1 MKICMY
7 TSEFPPDVGGI
18 STYVYNLSKRLVER
32 GHEVTVITRGTW
44 RKTYCEE
51 IEGISVYRV
60 RFIPFFPSPFKIHQ
74 IYVNK
79 LLKSLK
85 FDFDLIHLHGTLMP
99 VEPVFNNSLPVVFTS
114 HGASKKKLDFMEAK
128 TLHFFIVKL
137 LRNHLFKLEQEI
149 VEKSDMLTA
158 VSNSCADEFRAYHS
172 IKKEITIVHNGVDT
186 NFFVPSKNRSN
197 LRSVIYTGRFEVF
210 KGLSD
215 LIECS
220 GIVCKKYPDVKFI
233 LVGSGTILDSLKK
246 QVSKLKLENNIIFTG
261 SLSKSQIIEYYQ
273 NATIFVLPSY
283 REGFPTSLMEAMS
296 CGIPSIATNVEGSA
310 ELIKDSENGLLVPQ
324 KNPEKLAESVIYLL
338 ENEEFRNKIGA
349 NARNHIV
356 KNYDWEKITD
366 GFEKLYHRLSCYDT

>member
-18 STYVYNLSKRLVER
+18 SSYVYNLSKRFVER
-32 GHEVTVITRGTW
+32 GHDVTVITRGTW

-51 IEGISVYRV
+51 IDGIYVYKV

-74 IYVNK
+74 LYINK

-85 FDFDLIHLHGTLMP
+85 FNFDLIHLHGTLIP
-99 VEPVFNNSLPVVFTS
+99 VKPIFNNSLPVIFTS
-114 HGASKKKLDFMEAK
+114 HGASKKKLDHMEAK

-137 LRNHLFKLEQEI
+137 LRKHLFELEQEI

-158 VSNSCADEFRAYHS
+158 VSRSCADDLRMYHS
-172 IKKEITIVHNGVDT
+172 LKKEITIVNNGVDT

-197 LRSVIYTGRFEVF
+197 LRFILYTGRFEVF

-220 GIVCKKYPDVKFI
+220 SIVCKKYPDVKFI
-233 LVGSGTILDSLKK
+233 LVGSGTILDNLKK
-246 QVSKLKLENNIIFTG
+246 QVNKLKLEDNIIFTG

-296 CGIPSIATNVEGSA
+296 CGIPSIATDVEGSS
-310 ELIKDSENGLLVPQ
+310 ELIKHSENGLLVPP
-324 KNPEKLAESVIYLL
+324 KNPEKLAESIMYLL
-338 ENEEFRNKIGA
+338 ENEEFRYRIGY
-349 NARNHIV
+349 NARDHIV
-356 KNYDWEKITD
+356 KNYDWETITD
-366 GFEKLYHRLSCYDT
+366 GFEKLYHHLVHYGA

>member
-261 SLSKSQIIEYYQ
+261 SLNKSQIIEYYQ

>member
-44 RKTYCEE
+44 RKTYREE
-51 IEGISVYRV
+51 IDGILVYRV

-74 IYVNK
+74 IYVNR

-85 FDFDLIHLHGTLMP
+85 FNFDLVHLHGTLMP
-99 VEPVFNNSLPVVFTS
+99 VEPVFNSSLPVIFTS
-114 HGASKKKLDFMEAK
+114 HGASKKKLDVMETK
-128 TLHFFIVKL
+128 TLYFYIVKL
-137 LRNHLFKLEQEI
+137 LRKHLFKLEQEI
-149 VEKSDMLTA
+149 VEKSDVLTA
-158 VSNSCADEFRAYHS
+158 VSKSSADEFRAYHS
-172 IKKEITIVHNGVDT
+172 LKKEITIVHNGVDT
-186 NFFVPSKNRSN
+186 NYFLPSKSKSN
-197 LRSVIYTGRFEVF
+197 LRSILYTGRFEVF

-215 LIECS
+215 LVESS
-220 GIVCKKYPDVKFI
+220 GIVCKKYPDVRFI
-233 LVGSGTILDSLKK
+233 LVGSGTILENLKK
-246 QVSKLKLENNIIFTG
+246 QVSKLKLEDNVIFTG
-261 SLSKSQIIEYYQ
+261 SLRKLQILEYYQ

-310 ELIKDSENGLLVPQ
+310 ELIKDGENGLLVPP
-324 KNPEKLAESVIYLL
+324 KNPEKLAESIIYLL
-338 ENEEFRNKIGA
+338 ENEGLRNTIGA

-356 KNYDWEKITD
+356 KNYDWETITD
-366 GFEKLYHRLSCYDT
+366 GFEKLYHQLSCYHV

>member
-1 MKICMY
+1 MY

-32 GHEVTVITRGTW
+32 GHEVTVVTRGTW

-74 IYVNK
+74 IYINK

-85 FDFDLIHLHGTLMP
+85 FNFDIIHLHGTLIP
-99 VEPVFNNSLPVVFTS
+99 VEPVFNNSLPVIFTS

-137 LRNHLFKLEQEI
+137 LRKHLFKLEQEI
-149 VEKSDMLTA
+149 VKKSDMLTA

-186 NFFVPSKNRSN
+186 NYFVPSKNISN
-197 LRSVIYTGRFEVF
+197 LKSVLYTGRFEVF

-246 QVSKLKLENNIIFTG
+246 QASKLKLEDNIIFTG

-273 NATIFVLPSY
+273 NATIFALPSY

-310 ELIKDSENGLLVPQ
+310 ELIKDGENGLLVPQ
-324 KNPEKLAESVIYLL
+324 KNPKKLAESIIYLL
-338 ENEEFRNKIGA
+338 EHEEFRNRIGT
-349 NARNHIV
+349 NARDYIV
-356 KNYDWEKITD
+356 KNYDWETITD
-366 GFEKLYHRLSCYDT
+366 GFEKLYHQLSCYDS

>member
-1 MKICMY
+1 MY

>member
-310 ELIKDSENGLLVPQ
+310 ELIKDGENGLLVPQ